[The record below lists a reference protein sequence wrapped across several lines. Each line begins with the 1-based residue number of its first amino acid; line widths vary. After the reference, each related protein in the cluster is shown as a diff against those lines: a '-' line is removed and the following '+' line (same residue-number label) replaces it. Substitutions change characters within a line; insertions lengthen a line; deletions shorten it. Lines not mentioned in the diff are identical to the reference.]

1 MSDGAIKI
9 ELSAEDKA
17 SAVIKNAMNETD
29 KALSKSEVQTL
40 KNTKATTEFFGSV
53 SNLAGG
59 GVLSSVA
66 GQLGQLTEK
75 ASQFA
80 QTADKGSASALAF
93 QGGLV
98 AAAAVIGWQVGSAI
112 NDLTSDLQ
120 ATIDEMT
127 RLEEAAERLHQR
139 SQRRLQQDL
148 NDRQR
153 RIEAAGG
160 GEAAIQA
167 EIARINKEIDSSTET
182 QQQMSAQES
191 ARAATVAS
199 GRSLWS
205 AALDKASGGDE
216 AAAEQKIAEQNKRAI
231 DRERERQ
238 EVLMETRHELQRMIG
253 IEAELAEQRSLQAQ
267 AEKQTLAQDQQ
278 YLAVMEERNQRAQA
292 ELQLAENKSQ
302 QSEVTQQLTLATP
315 APELQANES
324 RLLTTG
330 RDSDEGLQKQIAK
343 TQEEQKRI
351 AEQSRTLLG
360 ELKSI
365 MQKMSQAPGVR
376 VEVVS

>member
-1 MSDGAIKI
+1 
-9 ELSAEDKA
+9 
-17 SAVIKNAMNETD
+17 
-29 KALSKSEVQTL
+29 
-40 KNTKATTEFFGSV
+40 
-53 SNLAGG
+53 
-59 GVLSSVA
+59 
-66 GQLGQLTEK
+66 
-75 ASQFA
+75 
-80 QTADKGSASALAF
+80 
-93 QGGLV
+93 
-98 AAAAVIGWQVGSAI
+98 
-112 NDLTSDLQ
+112 
-120 ATIDEMT
+120 
-127 RLEEAAERLHQR
+127 
-139 SQRRLQQDL
+139 
-148 NDRQR
+148 
-153 RIEAAGG
+153 
-160 GEAAIQA
+160 
-167 EIARINKEIDSSTET
+167 
-182 QQQMSAQES
+182 
-191 ARAATVAS
+191 
-199 GRSLWS
+199 
-205 AALDKASGGDE
+205 
-216 AAAEQKIAEQNKRAI
+216 
-231 DRERERQ
+231 
-238 EVLMETRHELQRMIG
+238 METRHELQRMIG

>member
-9 ELSAEDKA
+9 ELTAEDKA
-17 SAVIKNAMNETD
+17 SAAIRNAMNETD

-40 KNTKATTEFFGSV
+40 KNTKATTEFFGSI

-66 GQLGQLTEK
+66 GQLGNLTEK
-75 ASQFA
+75 TSQFA

-112 NDLTSDLQ
+112 NELTSNLQ
-120 ATIDEMT
+120 ATVDEMT
-127 RLEEAAERLHQR
+127 RLEEVAERLHQR

-153 RIEAAGG
+153 RIESAGA
-160 GEAAIQA
+160 GESAIKA
-167 EIARINKEIDSSTET
+167 EIARINKEIDASTAT
-182 QQQMSAQES
+182 QQQMTAQES

-205 AALDKASGGDE
+205 TALDMASGGHE
-216 AAAEQKIAEQNKRAI
+216 AAAEQKTAEQNKREI
-231 DRERERQ
+231 NRERERQ

-292 ELQLAENKSQ
+292 ELQLPDKQVQ
-302 QSEVTQQLTLATP
+302 QSAATQLTLATP
-315 APELQANES
+315 APELQAKES

-330 RDSDEGLQKQIAK
+330 RDSDEGLQKQIVK

-351 AEQSRTLLG
+351 AEQSKNILA
-360 ELKSI
+360 ELKGYLAK
-365 MQKMSQAPGVR
+365 MAQKPGFQ
-376 VEVVS
+376 VEVVK

>member
-1 MSDGAIKI
+1 
-9 ELSAEDKA
+9 
-17 SAVIKNAMNETD
+17 
-29 KALSKSEVQTL
+29 
-40 KNTKATTEFFGSV
+40 
-53 SNLAGG
+53 
-59 GVLSSVA
+59 
-66 GQLGQLTEK
+66 
-75 ASQFA
+75 
-80 QTADKGSASALAF
+80 
-93 QGGLV
+93 
-98 AAAAVIGWQVGSAI
+98 
-112 NDLTSDLQ
+112 
-120 ATIDEMT
+120 
-127 RLEEAAERLHQR
+127 
-139 SQRRLQQDL
+139 
-148 NDRQR
+148 
-153 RIEAAGG
+153 
-160 GEAAIQA
+160 
-167 EIARINKEIDSSTET
+167 
-182 QQQMSAQES
+182 
-191 ARAATVAS
+191 
-199 GRSLWS
+199 
-205 AALDKASGGDE
+205 
-216 AAAEQKIAEQNKRAI
+216 
-231 DRERERQ
+231 
-238 EVLMETRHELQRMIG
+238 METRHELQRMIG

-278 YLAVMEERNQRAQA
+278 YIAVMEERNQRAQA